1 MVEMDGALL
10 VAHGSRD
17 PDWSQPFETVAQ
29 LLRDGRPGLAVEL
42 GFVEIQEPRSLEA
55 GDALARQGCR
65 HVLVVPL
72 FLGAGHHVRVDM
84 AKLLEQL
91 RENWRGVE
99 WRLAPAIGE
108 MPVFHRAVAGVLDE
122 ALRTGLEGP

>member
-1 MVEMDGALL
+1 M
-10 VAHGSRD
+10 
-17 PDWSQPFETVAQ
+17 
-29 LLRDGRPGLAVEL
+29 
-42 GFVEIQEPRSLEA
+42 EIQEPKCLAA

-65 HVLVVPL
+65 HVLVIPM

-91 RENWRGVE
+91 SANWRGVE

-108 MPVFHRAVAGVLDE
+108 MPAFHQAVAGVLNE
-122 ALRTGLEGP
+122 ALRTRLDV